1 MAEIKITKDNFE
13 KEVLQSSIPVLLDF
27 FATWC
32 GPCRMLAPIL
42 KEIAEENEG
51 KIKVGKVDVDE
62 EGELASA
69 FRVESIPTIVAFRDG
84 KAINMAVGYRK
95 KEDLLSLLNN

>member
-13 KEVLQSSIPVLLDF
+13 SEVLQSEIPVLLDF

-32 GPCRMLAPIL
+32 GPCRMLSPIL
-42 KEIAEENEG
+42 SEIAEENEG

-62 EGELASA
+62 EGELAAA
-69 FRVESIPTIVAFRDG
+69 FRVESIPTIVAFKDG

-95 KEDLLSLLNN
+95 KEDLLALLNQ